1 MNIWNVLKCFVKG
14 GFWRMILV
22 EEEIEVFFEGRKLI
36 IIVYFLDDIFEEII
50 YDVFIIVVDVVEVFN
65 FFDFNIVVVVML
77 ICYSSLI

>member
-1 MNIWNVLKCFVKG
+1 
-14 GFWRMILV
+14 MILV